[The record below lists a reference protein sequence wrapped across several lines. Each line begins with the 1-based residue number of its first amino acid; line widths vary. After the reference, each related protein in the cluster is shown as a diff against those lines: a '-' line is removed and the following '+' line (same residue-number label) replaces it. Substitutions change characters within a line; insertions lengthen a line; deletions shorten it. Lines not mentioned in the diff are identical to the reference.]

1 MRLRAF
7 ALSLVFLLSGCVS
20 VESQSDARP
29 SFITPPVTPATV
41 SEYYDQELKWESCYS
56 DFECAYALA
65 PLNWSEVNEKFIQ
78 LALLKKNS
86 EGTEE
91 ILLLNPGGPG
101 VSAVSW
107 LKDYYS
113 SIGTNRLKAAFDFVT
128 WDPRG
133 VGDSSAVRCADE
145 DLKDE
150 YLYGQP
156 VGGLNSEADIE
167 AATAVYKNLVKDCI
181 AGTGDLLAFV
191 GTDQSAR
198 DMDLIRALLGQS
210 KLNYLG
216 YSYGTELG
224 AKYLALFPENADRF
238 VLDGAVDPT
247 MDDIQT
253 QILQAEGFEKAFSNY
268 LADCLKDAD
277 CPFTGSLQ
285 DAKSQAAKFLLER
298 ESSTLPTEI
307 EGRALGV
314 WGALTGIV
322 AALYS
327 QQSWGMLTDAFQAA
341 FAGDGSDLQFLADL
355 YNDRYIDQGYITN
368 LIDANL
374 AISCAD
380 SKNIEGKYDLDE
392 INRQIMELA
401 PTFGRYF
408 EASDVGCEDWPKA
421 PTLIDYDY
429 LVKLE
434 KAALVIGTTGDPATP
449 YEQAGSLV
457 GLLGDARLLTFEG
470 EGHTAYPGAICVNDA
485 VDSYLIDSKVPNRNT
500 TCR

>member
-1 MRLRAF
+1 MRLS
-7 ALSLVFLLSGCVS
+7 ALAVAAALLLSGCVS
-20 VESQSDARP
+20 VDSQSETRP
-29 SFITPPVTPATV
+29 SFITPPVAPKTV

-56 DFECAYALA
+56 GFECAYVLA
-65 PLNWSEVNEKFIQ
+65 PLNWSEVNDNFIQ
-78 LALLKKNS
+78 LALIRKNS
-86 EGTEE
+86 LETDDV
-91 ILLLNPGGPG
+91 LLLNPGGPG
-101 VSAVSW
+101 VSAVNW
-107 LKDYYS
+107 VKDYYN
-113 SIGTNRLKAAFDFVT
+113 SIGTKRLQAAFDFVT

-156 VGGLNSEADIE
+156 VGELNSEADVE

-181 AGTGDLLAFV
+181 AGTGDLLSYV
-191 GTDQSAR
+191 GTDQTAR

-224 AKYLALFPENADRF
+224 AKYLSLFPENADRF

-247 MDDIQT
+247 LDDIQT
-253 QILQAEGFEKAFSNY
+253 QLLQAEGFEKAFSNY
-268 LADCLKDAD
+268 LADCLKESD
-277 CPFTGSLQ
+277 CPFDGTLQ
-285 DAKSQAAKFLLER
+285 DAKKQAAEFLLER
-298 ESSTLPTEI
+298 EKTTLPTEV
-307 EGRALGV
+307 EGRELGV

-327 QQSWGMLTDAFQAA
+327 QQSWQMLSDAFQAA
-341 FAGDGSDLQFLADL
+341 FDGDGSDLQFLADF
-355 YNDRYIDQGYITN
+355 YNDRYIDQGYFTN

-380 SKNIEGKYDLDE
+380 AKNIEGKYDLAQ
-392 INRQIMELA
+392 INQRIMELS

-408 EASDVGCEDWPKA
+408 EASDVGCEDWPKTPA
-421 PTLIDYDY
+421 LVEYDY
-429 LVKLE
+429 RVSLD
-434 KAALVIGTTGDPATP
+434 KAALVIGTIEDPATP
-449 YEQAGSLV
+449 YEQAKSLV
-457 GLLGDARLLTFEG
+457 GLLGDARLLTFVG
-470 EGHTAYPGAICVNDA
+470 EGHTAYPGEVCVNDL
-485 VDSYLIDSKVPNRNT
+485 VDAYLIEGKVPNRDL